1 MNELK
6 IRYKY
11 KININ
16 LIEKWLT
23 KLSFFWNIKTNKKK
37 RFIKMMLVKEILE
50 PKIIDT
56 GKKENNNKKKFSL
69 ITKFI

>member
-37 RFIKMMLVKEILE
+37 KFIKMMLIKEILE

>member
-6 IRYKY
+6 IKYIY
-11 KININ
+11 KINNN
-16 LIEKWLT
+16 LIEKWLI
-23 KLSFFWNIKTNKKK
+23 KSNFFWNIKTNKKK
-37 RFIKMMLVKEILE
+37 RFIKIILIKEILE

-69 ITKFI
+69 ITKFF

>member
-1 MNELK
+1 
-6 IRYKY
+6 
-11 KININ
+11 
-16 LIEKWLT
+16 
-23 KLSFFWNIKTNKKK
+23 
-37 RFIKMMLVKEILE
+37 MMLVKEILE

>member
-16 LIEKWLT
+16 LIEIWLT
-23 KLSFFWNIKTNKKK
+23 KWSFFWNIKTNKKK
-37 RFIKMMLVKEILE
+37 RFIKIILVKEILE

-69 ITKFI
+69 IIKFI

>member
-37 RFIKMMLVKEILE
+37 KFIKMMLVKEILE